1 MSLHN
6 PNEALAAL
14 EGMTITTDD
23 GTSYVRM
30 EDVRRLMTQRKAE
43 EEEAQPEG
51 PTPKTWEQARRAAKA
66 HLLETT
72 PPPAPQLGRAVP
84 AFVSPSAVEGV

>member
-1 MSLHN
+1 MDLHN
-6 PNEALAAL
+6 PNDVLAAL
-14 EGMTITTDD
+14 EDMTVTTES

-30 EDVRRLMTQRKAE
+30 EDVRRLMAERKAQ
-43 EEEAQPEG
+43 EEAQPEE